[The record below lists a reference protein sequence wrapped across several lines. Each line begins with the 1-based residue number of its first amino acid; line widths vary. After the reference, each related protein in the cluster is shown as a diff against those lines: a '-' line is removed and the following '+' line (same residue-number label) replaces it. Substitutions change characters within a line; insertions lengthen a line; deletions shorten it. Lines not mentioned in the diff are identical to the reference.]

1 LYFCPLGFI
10 SGSITEREERLTVS
24 KEELDEK
31 QAEYEREKK
40 CGRGSYNLILQ
51 RRS

>member
-10 SGSITEREERLTVS
+10 SGSITERKETLTVS
-24 KEELDEK
+24 GEELDEK

-40 CGRGSYNLILQ
+40 CGWRSYRDRRG
-51 RRS
+51 